1 MALVRKCS
9 CEHDA
14 QDQMHGKG
22 RRVWNE
28 TYNGYRCTACGKSE
42 ITAKAVKTS
51 TVVNKQTEK

>member
-22 RRVWNE
+22 QRVWNE
-28 TYNGYRCTACGKSE
+28 THNGYRCTACGKSE
-42 ITAKAVKTS
+42 SVAKA
-51 TVVNKQTEK
+51 VNKQTEK